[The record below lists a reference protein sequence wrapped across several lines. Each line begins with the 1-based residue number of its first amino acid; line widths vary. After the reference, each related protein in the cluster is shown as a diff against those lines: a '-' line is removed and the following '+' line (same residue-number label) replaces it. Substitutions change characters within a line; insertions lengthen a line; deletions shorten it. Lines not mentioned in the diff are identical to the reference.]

1 MLQACDSGWRCDIK
15 CCALA
20 HTRKCA
26 FFPLVSIPCFCDQ
39 RERNLTGDV
48 LPSASR
54 QCSVRLQQSAHVFA
68 FSLLS
73 SSTVPVCWSC
83 ADSSTHL
90 RWLKTSSWWKKTR
103 CSITVGLLGLSEKL
117 RTILSQLKKN
127 KGRGYKDESLAVDVV
142 YVVLPRVHTV
152 GVLLQPDLL
161 GIGLCSGGLWHRTW
175 RSFQGYERIG

>member
-1 MLQACDSGWRCDIK
+1 MERTSFFRLSRCVQVLAPRFRRISCGRSKWRRVSCEQQLSNSNLVPDSVEEIRVFQACDSGWRCDIK

-26 FFPLVSIPCFCDQ
+26 FFPIVSIPCFCDQ

-90 RWLKTSSWWKKTR
+90 LWLKTSSWWKKTR
-103 CSITVGLLGLSEKL
+103 CMVAEL
-117 RTILSQLKKN
+117 
-127 KGRGYKDESLAVDVV
+127 DPC
-142 YVVLPRVHTV
+142 PRYT
-152 GVLLQPDLL
+152 QT
-161 GIGLCSGGLWHRTW
+161 C
-175 RSFQGYERIG
+175 

>member
-1 MLQACDSGWRCDIK
+1 MPDSIEEIRVFQACDSGWRCDIK
-15 CCALA
+15 CRALA
-20 HTRKCA
+20 HTRKCG

-103 CSITVGLLGLSEKL
+103 CSF
-117 RTILSQLKKN
+117 ILFFLFFFCFASTKYKAKKSGKIKKQKIKNPKKN
-127 KGRGYKDESLAVDVV
+127 HTQKRGGRNL
-142 YVVLPRVHTV
+142 
-152 GVLLQPDLL
+152 
-161 GIGLCSGGLWHRTW
+161 
-175 RSFQGYERIG
+175 

>member
-1 MLQACDSGWRCDIK
+1 MFQACDSGWRCDIK
-15 CCALA
+15 C
-20 HTRKCA
+20 CA

-54 QCSVRLQQSAHVFA
+54 QCSVRLQQSAHVFV

-90 RWLKTSSWWKKTR
+90 HWLKTSSWWKKTR
-103 CSITVGLLGLSEKL
+103 CNIAGKGEK
-117 RTILSQLKKN
+117 
-127 KGRGYKDESLAVDVV
+127 SLQH
-142 YVVLPRVHTV
+142 YNLVHK
-152 GVLLQPDLL
+152 
-161 GIGLCSGGLWHRTW
+161 ISYASSCENSCSKSSGGE
-175 RSFQGYERIG
+175 GMGKIGENFGVEPDKRQK

>member
-1 MLQACDSGWRCDIK
+1 MFQACDSGWRCDIK
-15 CCALA
+15 CRALA

-26 FFPLVSIPCFCDQ
+26 FFPLVSVPCFCDQ

-73 SSTVPVCWSC
+73 SNTVPVCWSC

-103 CSITVGLLGLSEKL
+103 CIHCPPHHSPFVQPFFSTVVPLVTASCAHLVAQGHAEKSIYHT
-117 RTILSQLKKN
+117 
-127 KGRGYKDESLAVDVV
+127 
-142 YVVLPRVHTV
+142 RVHQTSLPLNR
-152 GVLLQPDLL
+152 GKH
-161 GIGLCSGGLWHRTW
+161 S
-175 RSFQGYERIG
+175 

>member
-1 MLQACDSGWRCDIK
+1 MFQACDSGWRCDTK
-15 CCALA
+15 WRALA
-20 HTRKCA
+20 HTRKRA
-26 FFPLVSIPCFCDQ
+26 FFPLVSIPCFRDQ

-54 QCSVRLQQSAHVFA
+54 QCSVRLQQSAHVSA

-103 CSITVGLLGLSEKL
+103 CTKRIRTAINKINETKTQDHLGTHQANRRVSGKL
-117 RTILSQLKKN
+117 GTTPLTT
-127 KGRGYKDESLAVDVV
+127 EFLAN
-142 YVVLPRVHTV
+142 PFWQSNQIAKT
-152 GVLLQPDLL
+152 
-161 GIGLCSGGLWHRTW
+161 
-175 RSFQGYERIG
+175 RSRS

>member
-1 MLQACDSGWRCDIK
+1 MEVRSGEGFSCEQQLNNSTLVPDSVEEIRVFQACTSGWRCDTK
-15 CCALA
+15 CRALA

-103 CSITVGLLGLSEKL
+103 CREAPETFTGRNSI
-117 RTILSQLKKN
+117 
-127 KGRGYKDESLAVDVV
+127 YVDVQRHF
-142 YVVLPRVHTV
+142 LWNKIQRNRM
-152 GVLLQPDLL
+152 
-161 GIGLCSGGLWHRTW
+161 SGKRQT
-175 RSFQGYERIG
+175 RISVREKI

>member
-1 MLQACDSGWRCDIK
+1 MFQACDSGWRCDIK
-15 CCALA
+15 CRALA

-26 FFPLVSIPCFCDQ
+26 IFPLVSVPCFCDQ

-54 QCSVRLQQSAHVFA
+54 PCSVRLQQSAHVFA

-90 RWLKTSSWWKKTR
+90 RWLKTSSWWKKRVAVSQVFLGNGNLCLQFSIIQAILTSFDGSSICLMC
-103 CSITVGLLGLSEKL
+103 CSPS
-117 RTILSQLKKN
+117 
-127 KGRGYKDESLAVDVV
+127 SLV
-142 YVVLPRVHTV
+142 
-152 GVLLQPDLL
+152 
-161 GIGLCSGGLWHRTW
+161 
-175 RSFQGYERIG
+175 

>member
-15 CCALA
+15 CRALA

-48 LPSASR
+48 LPDASR
-54 QCSVRLQQSAHVFA
+54 QCSVRLQQSAHVSA

-103 CSITVGLLGLSEKL
+103 CRSSEG
-117 RTILSQLKKN
+117 RCMPVCDGYNAVCWRREQREHIRHGGSTRPCGQRWFATCFQENIRFQKN
-127 KGRGYKDESLAVDVV
+127 GRRCTSSAALESTGD
-142 YVVLPRVHTV
+142 RVRRYPTA
-152 GVLLQPDLL
+152 
-161 GIGLCSGGLWHRTW
+161 
-175 RSFQGYERIG
+175 